1 MTAFPDAL
9 VTDRPTVA
17 AAGEHALIARIR
29 ARLPAPP
36 DWLLVPPGDDA
47 AVVAPVRNA
56 FDAITTDAC
65 IEGVHFD
72 RRFVP
77 PEAIGARALAVNL
90 SDLAAMGAEPRYALL
105 SLALPASLPLSDF
118 DAIVDG
124 LLEEAARHRVAIA
137 GGNISASPGP
147 LVVDVTAAG
156 AVRPRRILRRA
167 GARPGD
173 LVFVSGTIGAGRAG
187 LELRR
192 MAEDDGGTDSASLSS
207 RYLRPEPR
215 LRLGLL
221 LGRRQAATA
230 CIDLSDGLAD
240 GLRQLAASSG
250 VGFAVDA
257 GALPIDAAARRW
269 FERRGRD
276 PVAASVEGGDDY
288 ELLFTVSPKRLG
300 RLRGVERLARG
311 LPLTRIGRVTSE
323 PKVTLL
329 EGGEEREI
337 AGGFEHFAV

>member
-1 MTAFPDAL
+1 MTASPDVL
-9 VTDRPTVA
+9 VREAQTVA

-29 ARLPAPP
+29 ARLPAAPE
-36 DWLLVPPGDDA
+36 WLLVPPGDDA

-56 FDAITTDAC
+56 FDVITTDASV
-65 IEGVHFD
+65 EGIHFD

-77 PEAIGARALAVNL
+77 PDAIGRRALAVNL

-105 SLALPASLPLSDF
+105 SLALPAALPLPDF

-124 LLEEAARHRVAIA
+124 LLAEAARHRVALA

-147 LVVDVTAAG
+147 LVIDVTAVG
-156 AVRPRRILRRA
+156 TVRPRRILTRA
-167 GARPGD
+167 GARAGD
-173 LVFVSGTIGAGRAG
+173 FVFVSGSIGTARAG

-192 MAEDDGGTDSASLSS
+192 LAEDDSGTDSAFLIA
-207 RYLRPEPR
+207 RYLCPDARV
-215 LRLGLL
+215 RLGLL

-240 GLRQLAASSG
+240 GVRQLAAASG
-250 VGFAVDA
+250 VGIELDA
-257 GALPIDAAARRW
+257 AALPIDAATRRW
-269 FERRGRD
+269 FERRGED
-276 PVAASVEGGDDY
+276 PIGAAVAGGDDY

-311 LPLTRIGRVTSE
+311 LPLTRIGTVTRT
-323 PKVTLL
+323 PKVTLRR
-329 EGGEEREI
+329 GSEERELP
-337 AGGFEHFAV
+337 GGFEHFA